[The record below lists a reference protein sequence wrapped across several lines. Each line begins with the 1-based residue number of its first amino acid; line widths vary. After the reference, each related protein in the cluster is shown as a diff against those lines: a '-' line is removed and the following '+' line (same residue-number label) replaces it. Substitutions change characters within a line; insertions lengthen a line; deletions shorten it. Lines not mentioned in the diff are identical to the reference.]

1 MKLEEVPLL
10 SREVLQA
17 QVQGPKLNPSDWQA
31 GEVLVRA
38 NNGQLLMRQ
47 GECIVTLASTASSG
61 PLAYQAQ
68 NPLVLWHMTTPKAD
82 RVSLRYLLPQEVLT
96 DWAGQIAVDTR
107 TADALKQSRHIPS
120 ATVAAAMA
128 WLTEE
133 FFLQGSPEGGGKAR
147 ALSAIHERVMPN
159 QLQWLGRKHTLE
171 LRRDEA
177 GVLWV
182 ERVAARK
189 HNPDQAFVL
198 IEGQIGFIDAQQGL
212 APTSAE
218 SFHTVQAASSSF
230 GSYLELW
237 QLYGTKEWQ
246 RALRQAADIGTF
258 HCTGFET
265 LSDEGEG
272 WRLLGNHQA
281 AQAWWQ
287 QWQALAGSDEQAE
300 VSGTAPDWH
309 AEHHQ
314 DPTAEQ
320 PRNTLRGSIT
330 WRGQTLVLETN
341 RRERPPQEGYV
352 YLSLAGQRTAHKRR
366 IKARQLIDSGQGV
379 PTLKALLQDLPTPTQ
394 RPSKMEALT
403 PYARASFH
411 QGKPTDRQTEALK
424 VALNTPDIAIIIGPP
439 GTGKTQ
445 VIAALERRLS
455 EDNQGQM
462 LAQQVLISSYQ
473 HDAVEN
479 ALERT
484 DVYGLPAIKIGGS
497 RRREGAN
504 PVRNWCAR
512 QLELVGVQCEQ
523 AIQTQ
528 PDYVTLL
535 ELEGLLTTLQVLGA
549 LPEVRPAKLDRL
561 ETLLKQLAQRVRL
574 RLPSQWWDNW
584 LDARQESESTSTPQG
599 GLNERQ
605 RLRYRRQVRALR
617 TLPESFLD
625 DGQQQATQIQASLG
639 THPGLL
645 STTDQ
650 ALLERARSTRD
661 AAPEL
666 LPKLAE
672 LQKQLLDR
680 LRPTELSV
688 AQRSRLPEPMMKQL
702 KELEKELAEKLS
714 ATRLS
719 RPAVLTRYASALEE
733 QPERVKAAVERYSS
747 VVGATCQQAASR
759 QMALLKDGSEDVLSG
774 LRFDSVVIDEAARAN
789 PLDLFVPMALARRR
803 IILVGDPRQLP
814 HLLDSEIEEEIHAER
829 GLQVDS
835 DVYKQSLFERLC
847 RQLEQRR
854 ADDGFSRVVMLDTQF
869 RMHPRLGDFVSQWF
883 YERPGL
889 GAVKSGRPASD
900 FAPTVPG
907 FGAAVA
913 AWIDVPA
920 DQGRE
925 ERHGTSRRR
934 VVEAKRV
941 TQEVKRLLDELP
953 ADMSLGVITFYAAQ
967 RDAIFEAL
975 ARLGLSE
982 KSEQGWR
989 VLPAFAT
996 SPSGAER
1003 LRIGTVDA
1011 FQGKEFDVVLLSTVR
1026 SNRAAVNL
1034 PAHQDEADE
1043 AFERQASGR
1052 YGHLRSANRLN
1063 VAMSRQRRLLVA
1075 VGDEQM
1081 FRGEVAQR
1089 CVPEMHAFLQ
1099 LCDEEASR
1107 G

>member
-1 MKLEEVPLL
+1 MKLEEVPFL

-17 QVQGPKLNPSDWQA
+17 RVHGALNPTDWYA
-31 GEVLVRA
+31 GEVVVRA
-38 NNGQLLMRQ
+38 KDGHLLMRQ
-47 GECIVTLASTASSG
+47 GAHIVTLANTASSG
-61 PLAYQAQ
+61 SLAYQAQ
-68 NPLVLWHMTTPKAD
+68 NPLVLWHMTTPKTD

-96 DWAGQIAVDTR
+96 DWVGRIAVDTR
-107 TADALKQSRHIPS
+107 TADALKQSRLIPN
-120 ATVAAAMA
+120 ATVAAAMD

-133 FFLQGSPEGGGKAR
+133 FLLQGAPEDDSKVR
-147 ALSAIHERVMPN
+147 VLSTIHERVVPN

-198 IEGQIGFIDAQQGL
+198 VEGAIGFVDTQQDL
-212 APTSAE
+212 VPISAE
-218 SFHTVQAASSSF
+218 KFQTVQAASSSF

-246 RALRQAADIGTF
+246 RALKQAADIGAF
-258 HCTGFET
+258 YCTGFEPM
-265 LSDEGEG
+265 SDEGGG
-272 WRLLGNHQA
+272 WRLLGEHQA
-281 AQAWWQ
+281 AQAWWH
-287 QWQALAGSDEQAE
+287 QWQELAGADEQAE
-300 VSGTAPDWH
+300 VSALAPDWH

-320 PRNTLRGSIT
+320 PRNTVRGSIS
-330 WRGQTLVLETN
+330 WHNHTLVLETN
-341 RRERPPQEGYV
+341 GRERPPKEGYV

-366 IKARQLIDSGQGV
+366 IKARQLIEAGHGV
-379 PTLKALLQDLPTPTQ
+379 PALKALLQDLPTPKQ
-394 RPSKMEALT
+394 RPSNLNALT
-403 PYARASFH
+403 SYALASFH
-411 QGKPTDRQTEALK
+411 PGKPTERQADALR
-424 VALNTPDIAIIIGPP
+424 VALNTPDIALIIGPP

-455 EDNQGQM
+455 EDSQGQM

-484 DVYGLPAIKIGGS
+484 DVYGLPAIKVGGS
-497 RRREGAN
+497 RRREGTD
-504 PVRNWCAR
+504 PVLKWCTR
-512 QLELVGVQCEQ
+512 QLERVDVQREQ
-523 AIQTQ
+523 AIQAQ
-528 PDYVTLL
+528 PDYATLL
-535 ELEGLLTTLQVLGA
+535 ALQDLLATLQVLGA
-549 LPEVRPAKLDRL
+549 LPEVRPAMLDRL
-561 ETLLKQLAQRVRL
+561 EELLKQLNQRVRL
-574 RLPSQWWDNW
+574 RLPSQWWDGW
-584 LDARQESESTSTPQG
+584 QDARQASESAHASQG

-617 TLPESFLD
+617 TLPLSFLD
-625 DGQQQATQIQASLG
+625 DGPQQVTRVLASLA
-639 THPGLL
+639 TPPGLL
-645 STTDQ
+645 TAADQ
-650 ALLERARSTRD
+650 DLLQQARVISNAT
-661 AAPEL
+661 PEL
-666 LPKLAE
+666 LHNLAE

-680 LRPTELSV
+680 LQHTERSV
-688 AQRSRLPEPMMKQL
+688 AQRSRLPDPMLKQL
-702 KELEKELAEKLS
+702 KRLEELLAEKLS

-719 RPAVLTRYASALEE
+719 RAAVLTRYTNALEE

-759 QMALLKDGSEDVLSG
+759 QMALLKDGNEDVLSG
-774 LRFDSVVIDEAARAN
+774 LSFDSVVIDEAARAN

-814 HLLDSEIEEEIHAER
+814 HLLDSEIEEEIQAER
-829 GLQVDS
+829 GPQADS
-835 DVYKQSLFERLC
+835 AVYKQSLFERLY
-847 RQLEQRR
+847 RQLKQRE
-854 ADDGFSRVVMLDTQF
+854 ADDRFPRVVMLDIQF
-869 RMHPRLGDFVSQWF
+869 RMHPRLGDFVSRWF

-889 GAVKSGRPASD
+889 GAVESVRPASD

-907 FGAAVA
+907 FGAVVG

-925 ERHGTSRRR
+925 ERHGTSRHRM
-934 VVEAKRV
+934 VEAKRV
-941 TQEVKRLLDELP
+941 AKEVARLLNELP

-975 ARLGLSE
+975 ARLDVSE

-1011 FQGKEFDVVLLSTVR
+1011 FQGKEFDVVLLSAVR
-1026 SNRAAVNL
+1026 SNQAAVSL
-1034 PAHQDEADE
+1034 PANPDEADD

-1081 FRGEVAQR
+1081 FRGEVAQH

-1099 LCDEEASR
+1099 LCDEEAGR

>member
-1 MKLEEVPLL
+1 MKLEEVPFL
-10 SREVLQA
+10 SLEVLQA
-17 QVQGPKLNPSDWQA
+17 QVQGPKFNPSDWQA
-31 GEVLVRA
+31 GEVVVRA
-38 NNGQLLMRQ
+38 RDGILLMRQ
-47 GECIVTLASTASSG
+47 STNIVTLTGTAGSG
-61 PLAYQAQ
+61 PLTYQAQ
-68 NPLVLWHMTTPKAD
+68 NPLTLWHMAKPKS
-82 RVSLRYLLPQEVLT
+82 RQISLRYLLPQEMLA

-107 TADALKQSRHIPS
+107 AADALKQSKHISS
-120 ATVAAAMA
+120 ATVAEAIN
-128 WLTEE
+128 WLAEE
-133 FFLQGSPEGGGKAR
+133 FLLQGSPDDGSTAR
-147 ALSAIHERVMPN
+147 VLSAIQERIVPN

-171 LRRDEA
+171 LRRDEK

-198 IEGQIGFIDAQQGL
+198 IEGQIGFVDAQRGL
-212 APTSAE
+212 APTTDD
-218 SFHTVQAASSSF
+218 SFHSVQAASSSV

-246 RALRQAADIGTF
+246 RALKQAADIGAF
-258 HCTGFET
+258 HCTTFEP
-265 LSDEGEG
+265 LSDEGGG
-272 WRLLGNHQA
+272 WRLLGDHPA
-281 AQAWWQ
+281 AQTWWQ
-287 QWQALAGSDEQAE
+287 QWQALAGADEQVE

-309 AEHHQ
+309 AEHYQ

-320 PRNTLRGSIT
+320 PRNTLRGSIA
-330 WRGQTLVLETN
+330 WHRDTLVLETN
-341 RRERPPQEGYV
+341 GRERPPQEGYV

-366 IKARQLIDSGQGV
+366 IKARQMIEAGHGV
-379 PTLKALLQDLPTPTQ
+379 PALKALLQDLPTPTQ
-394 RPSKMEALT
+394 RPSNLKALT

-411 QGKPTDRQTEALK
+411 QGKPTERQADALH
-424 VALNTPDIAIIIGPP
+424 VALNTPDIALIIGPP

-455 EDNQGQM
+455 EESQGQL

-484 DVYGLPAIKIGGS
+484 DVYGLPAIKVGGS
-497 RRREGAN
+497 RRREGAD

-512 QLELVGVQCEQ
+512 QLELVGEQREQ
-523 AIQTQ
+523 ALQAQ
-528 PDYVTLL
+528 PDYAMLEELQELL
-535 ELEGLLTTLQVLGA
+535 ATLQVLGA
-549 LPEVRPAKLDRL
+549 LPEVRPDKLDRL
-561 ETLLKQLAQRVRL
+561 EALLQQLAQRVRL
-574 RLPSQWWDNW
+574 RVPSAWWDDW
-584 LDARQESESTSTPQG
+584 QDARQESESARVPQG
-599 GLNERQ
+599 GLNEHQ
-605 RLRYRRQVRALR
+605 RLRCRRWVRALR

-625 DGQQQATQIQASLG
+625 DGPQQATRVLASLA
-639 THPGLL
+639 THPGVLTAADQDLL
-645 STTDQ
+645 QQ
-650 ALLERARSTRD
+650 ARATSNLT
-661 AAPEL
+661 PEL
-666 LPKLAE
+666 LHHLVE

-680 LRPTELSV
+680 LRHTERSV
-688 AQRSRLPEPMMKQL
+688 AQLSRLPEPLLKQL
-702 KELEKELAEKLS
+702 KVLDKELAAKLS

-719 RPAVLTRYASALEE
+719 RAAVLTRYASALEE
-733 QPERVKAAVERYSS
+733 QPERVKSAVERYSS

-789 PLDLFVPMALARRR
+789 PLDLFVPMALAGRR

-829 GLQVDS
+829 GQQVNS

-847 RQLEQRR
+847 RQLEKRR
-854 ADDGFSRVVMLDTQF
+854 ATDRFSRVVMLDTQF
-869 RMHPRLGDFVSQWF
+869 RMHPRLGDFVSHWF
-883 YERPGL
+883 YELAGL
-889 GAVKSGRPASD
+889 GAVKSGRLASD

-913 AWIDVPA
+913 AWVDVPA

-941 TQEVKRLLDELP
+941 AKEIKRLLNDLP

-975 ARLGLSE
+975 ARLDVCE
-982 KSEQGWR
+982 RSEQGWR
-989 VLPAFAT
+989 VLPEFAT
-996 SPSGAER
+996 SPRGAER

-1026 SNRAAVNL
+1026 SNRAAVSL
-1034 PAHQDEADE
+1034 PDHSDETNE

-1089 CVPEMHAFLQ
+1089 CVPEMHAFLE
-1099 LCDEEASR
+1099 LCNEEASR